1 MFLNL
6 WYFILEFKKII
17 LCIYVE
23 CYSLQIILMHI
34 LKFTSK
40 NNFTM
45 IIIFKKAE
53 YIQNL
58 ETIKNKNYL
67 PKKLHQQETIYETS

>member
-17 LCIYVE
+17 LCIYIE
-23 CYSLQIILMHI
+23 CYSLQIILMPI

-40 NNFTM
+40 NNFIM

-53 YIQNL
+53 YIQKL
-58 ETIKNKNYL
+58 ETIKTKNYL
-67 PKKLHQQETIYETS
+67 PKKLCQQETIYETS